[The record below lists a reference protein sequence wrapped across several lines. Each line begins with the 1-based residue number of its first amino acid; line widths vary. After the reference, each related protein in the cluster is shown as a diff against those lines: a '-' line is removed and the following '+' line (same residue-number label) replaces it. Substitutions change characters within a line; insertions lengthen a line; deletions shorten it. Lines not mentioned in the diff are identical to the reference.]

1 MGMLRDLSGLGFISR
16 VEVSSESA
24 FLINYSLTDL
34 IIHAL
39 EKKNNLNLMATI
51 LWTVWH
57 RRNQIKTLNKDY
69 LIAQV
74 VQNAKQ
80 TLQDFHNS
88 NMVQSAQVPISAR
101 PPVRWKPPPEA
112 SLKVNFNDATFK
124 DIRKVG
130 LGAVIRNSFGQVLAS
145 LFEQVPLPHTLN
157 IVEALVAA

>member
-69 LIAQV
+69 LITQV

-80 TLQDFHNS
+80 TLQDFHNA

-130 LGAVIRNSFGQVLAS
+130 LGVVIRNSFGQVLAS